1 MTIKILKG
9 AKLLEKKHEST
20 FLIFFHHS
28 ERTWFAKY
36 LNQLYVKSW
45 ECFVTQWLPMTT
57 ILFRIVIIYCP
68 WFKCKYL
75 KNEKLFIVFSFH
87 FSNLHQV
94 LNILREKIINI
105 ATLFQKLQ
113 TEKDLFRP
121 LSKKTP
127 FQNAVGQS
135 TC

>member
-1 MTIKILKG
+1 M
-9 AKLLEKKHEST
+9 
-20 FLIFFHHS
+20 
-28 ERTWFAKY
+28 
-36 LNQLYVKSW
+36 
-45 ECFVTQWLPMTT
+45 
-57 ILFRIVIIYCP
+57 
-68 WFKCKYL
+68 
-75 KNEKLFIVFSFH
+75 VFSFH